1 MKHLAMGWRRYWMA
15 IVAVFPVFAATPTA
29 ATSPPNPQRPMNPAT
44 CQEALARVQ
53 EAAEG
58 SPLISSEENQ
68 KILGQAIE
76 RARQVCLARPCK

>member
-1 MKHLAMGWRRYWMA
+1 
-15 IVAVFPVFAATPTA
+15 
-29 ATSPPNPQRPMNPAT
+29 MNAAT